1 MPELPEVETARR
13 LVEAECLNRTI
24 TAIEPG
30 EDVKFVTL
38 PGGNALARF
47 VGHRFT
53 QARRH
58 GKQLLF
64 GSVGGPWLAV
74 HLGMSGSL
82 RPFDEPAEPPPRTRW
97 LIVFEG
103 ARRLAFRDPRKFGAT
118 YVIDEPD
125 DFIAERKLGPDA
137 LTITPKRFA
146 ATIGASK
153 APIKAALLNQQRIAG
168 VGNLWSDEVLFQ
180 TGIDPTTRADTLDTK
195 TLERI
200 RKTLRTIL
208 TAVIDTGARY
218 RKLPDDWLIRHRKQ
232 GAECRRCGGTIAHR
246 KVGGRTA
253 YYCRKHQG

>member
-13 LVEAECLNRTI
+13 LFEAECLNRTVA
-24 TAIEPG
+24 AIEPG
-30 EDVKFVTL
+30 EDTKFVTL
-38 PGGNALARF
+38 PGGNELARF

-64 GSVGGPWLAV
+64 GSAGGPWLAV

-82 RPFDEPAEPPPRTRW
+82 HPFDAPADPPPRTRW
-97 LIVFEG
+97 LIRFEG
-103 ARRLAFRDPRKFGAT
+103 TRRLAFRDPRKFGAT
-118 YVIDEPD
+118 YVTDDPD
-125 DFIAERKLGPDA
+125 AFLAERKLGPDA
-137 LTITPKRFA
+137 LSITPRKFA

-180 TGIDPTTRADTLDTK
+180 TGIDPGTRADTLDAE
-195 TLERI
+195 TLEKI
-200 RKTLRTIL
+200 GKTLRMIL
-208 TAVIDTGARY
+208 NAVIDTGARY
-218 RKLPDDWLIRHRKQ
+218 RKLPDDWLIRHRKK
-232 GAECRRCGGTIAHR
+232 GAKCRRCGGTIAHR

-253 YYCRKHQG
+253 YFCTEH